1 MTYVNSSG
9 STSSS
14 SPFSSYSLNTSGSG
28 PAVTFNGLISGINTQ
43 AMIQAIMAAYKLPQ
57 QDIAQQYANVTSQT
71 NDYQQISAD
80 LTSLQTAADALS
92 QTSQWDQMAASTSNS
107 QVATAT
113 ATAGAQ
119 AGTLSFSVNQLAQAN
134 VLVSSSGVA
143 ATSTPVASSSGSF
156 LISSGAAGYGVTS
169 LTGSSLALGI
179 HSFDVTSALSG
190 GTATGQSDL
199 GSTVTITSGVN
210 DQITANVNGTAYTF
224 TIAAG
229 SYTAG
234 QLAGAVAAASNV
246 GGTQLLQAQVTATGQ
261 LEMGTTL
268 LGSGASLQITGG
280 TALSSLGMAAQSSSS
295 SGTAGSVT
303 FDGTVTA
310 VNNINANTSTA
321 LTNCS
326 GGSVTV
332 GVGAFGL
339 NAGSFNVENVS
350 TGSGTLSDI
359 VNNINAAGAG
369 VTATALQTSAG
380 GNYYLQL
387 AAASTGSGNDIVMD
401 PSLFSATLGNFNTVT
416 AGQDAKIHVGGSAGY
431 NVDSA
436 SNAVTG
442 VMSGVSINLL
452 SAQASGSSPVTVTVS
467 PNAGAMAA
475 QVQSLVNAAN
485 AALSDIN
492 KYAGYNDQTQA
503 GGPLMGDPTLN
514 QITNQ
519 ILQAVSQVTGTSTL
533 DGAQSVGLS
542 LSNSGAINFD
552 QSTFESAY
560 AANPAA
566 VQQMFAQTG
575 SLAPS
580 SSSYSGMVGLVYAP
594 DGTPA
599 GAYPVSISSSA
610 TQATDA
616 GDISSTGTITAAE
629 NLGFTQ
635 GSATANYSATAGESL
650 SAIAAGLN
658 QAFAQAGL
666 SLYAS
671 ANTVSGGTQLV
682 VSSVGYGSSQTFSAT
697 SSNTAAGQTGL
708 AGSSGSAGFAGTD
721 VAGTIDGVAA
731 TGNGQLLSI
740 PSASS
745 TLPGLAITVT
755 ATGITSATN
764 LGTFNYSPGI
774 AGSLA
779 NVGNDATAPSSGFL
793 TSTISSLQT
802 QAANLKNQYNSYTP
816 MIQSE
821 QALLQQLFSQMESQ
835 LGGLQNQSQWL
846 AGQISKLP

>member
-1 MTYVNSSG
+1 MTYVNS
-9 STSSS
+9 TSSTS

-43 AMIQAIMAAYKLPQ
+43 AIIQAIMAAYKLPQ
-57 QDIAQQYANVTSQT
+57 EDIAQQYANVTGQT

-92 QTSQWDQMAASTSNS
+92 QTSLWNQMSASSSNS

-113 ATAGAQ
+113 ASAGAQ
-119 AGTLSFSVNQLAQAN
+119 TGTLSFNVDQLAQAN
-134 VLVSSSGVA
+134 VLISSSGVA

-156 LISSGAAGYGVTS
+156 LVSSGAAGYGVTS
-169 LTGSSLALGI
+169 LSGSSLALGS

-190 GTATGQSDL
+190 GTATGQSAL
-199 GSTVTITSGVN
+199 GASTTITSGVN

-229 SYTAG
+229 TYTSS
-234 QLAGAVAAASNV
+234 QLAQAVAAASTV
-246 GGTQLLQAQVTATGQ
+246 SGTQLLQARVTPTGQ

-268 LGSGASLQITGG
+268 LGSGASLQVTGG
-280 TALSSLGMAAQSSSS
+280 TALASLGMAAQSSVS
-295 SGTAGSVT
+295 SGSAGSVS
-303 FDGTVTA
+303 FDGTVTS
-310 VNNINANTSTA
+310 VNNINANSSTT
-321 LTNCS
+321 LTNSS

-332 GVGAFGL
+332 GVGSFGL
-339 NAGSFNVENVS
+339 SAGSFSAQNIS

-369 VTATALQTSAG
+369 VTATAVQTSSG

-387 AAASTGSGNDIVMD
+387 AAANTGAGNDIILD
-401 PSLFSATLGNFNTVT
+401 PSLFSSTLGTFNTVT
-416 AGQDAKIHVGGSAGY
+416 AGQDAKIQVGGSSGY
-431 NVDSA
+431 TVDSA
-436 SNAVTG
+436 SNTVTG

-452 SAQASGSSPVTVTVS
+452 SAQASGSTPVTVTVS
-467 PNAGAMAA
+467 PNASAMAT
-475 QVQSLVNAAN
+475 QVQNLVNAAN
-485 AALSDIN
+485 TALSDIN
-492 KYAGYNDQTQA
+492 QYAGYNNQTQA

-519 ILQAVSQVTGTSTL
+519 ILQAVSQVTGSGTL
-533 DGAQSVGLS
+533 DGSQAVGLS
-542 LSNSGAINFD
+542 LSSSGTISFNQA
-552 QSTFESAY
+552 TFESAY
-560 AANPAA
+560 AANPTA

-575 SLAPS
+575 SLAAS
-580 SSSYSGMVGLVYAP
+580 SSAYSGTASLVYAP
-594 DGTPA
+594 DGTAA
-599 GAYPVSISSSA
+599 GSYPVTITSSA
-610 TQATDA
+610 TQATDT
-616 GDISSTGTITAAE
+616 GSVSSTGTITSAE
-629 NLGFTQ
+629 SLSFTQ
-635 GSATANYSATAGESL
+635 GSLTANYSATAGESL

-682 VSSVGYGSSQTFSAT
+682 VSSVGYGSSQSFSAT
-697 SSNTAAGQTGL
+697 SNNTATGQTGL
-708 AGSSGSAGFAGTD
+708 AGSSGSASFTGTD
-721 VAGTIDGVAA
+721 VAGTIDGVTA

-740 PSASS
+740 PSTSS
-745 TLPGLAITVT
+745 TLPGFAINVT

-764 LGTFNYSPGI
+764 IGNFNYAPGI

-779 NVGNDATAPSSGFL
+779 NVANDATAPVTGSL
-793 TSTISSLQT
+793 TNTISSLET
-802 QAANLKNQYNSYTP
+802 QATNLKNQYNSYTP

-821 QALLQQLFSQMESQ
+821 QTMLQQLFSQMESQ